1 MRIPLQLVLPALGAV
16 LQVACITTD
25 GSGTSSSTS
34 SGSTG
39 TAATDSGVATAA
51 GKACIDTADAFAKA
65 QVRCGATDYAAAKAA
80 VIRDLANGDCDS
92 VTILDEAQ
100 LRRNCL
106 PALATISCTAL
117 ANQQF
122 PPACAGQIIREK

>member
-1 MRIPLQLVLPALGAV
+1 MRIPLQLVLPTIGAV
-16 LQVACITTD
+16 LQVACIDD
-25 GSGTSSSTS
+25 GTGRSSSSTS

-51 GKACIDTADAFAKA
+51 GRACVDTADAFAKA

-92 VTILDEAQ
+92 VSILNEAQ
-100 LRRNCL
+100 LRASCL
-106 PALATISCTAL
+106 PALAVIRCADL